1 MKIRTLIV
9 DDEPLGRS
17 LLRRLLAEEPDFET
31 IGECANGA
39 EALLAIRNDSP
50 DLVFLDVQM
59 PELNGFEVL
68 AELSSEQLPVVVFV
82 TAFDTFALKAFEA
95 HALDYLL
102 KPIADDRF
110 FVALGRVKTFISG
123 RESGEFRDRL
133 LGLVRQVSQSTKY
146 LSRLAVESAGRFI
159 FLKIG
164 EIDWIQAAGNYLN
177 LHVGKQ
183 SYFLR
188 GRISEFEKNLSP
200 EEFFRVHRSTIV
212 NLDRIKEFQPLF
224 KGEGLVVLKDGT
236 ELGASRSC
244 SQKLHA
250 LLSAKL

>member
-1 MKIRTLIV
+1 MKIRTVIV

-17 LLRRLLAEEPDFET
+17 LVKKLLAEDLDFEC
-31 IGECANGA
+31 IAECADGG
-39 EALLAIRNDSP
+39 EALRVIQQHSP

-68 AELSSEQLPVVVFV
+68 AQLKREQLPAIVFV
-82 TAFDTFALKAFEA
+82 TAFDAFALRAFEA

-110 FVALGRVKTFISG
+110 YAALNKAKMFLAG
-123 RESGEFRDRL
+123 REMGRLRDRL
-133 LGLVRQVSQSTKY
+133 MGLARDVAKPAKHI
-146 LSRLAVESAGRFI
+146 SRLAVESGGKFI
-159 FLKIG
+159 FLNVG
-164 EIDWIQAAGNYLN
+164 EIDWVEAVGNYVS
-177 LHVGKQ
+177 LHVGKL
-183 SYFLR
+183 SYLLR
-188 GRISEFEKNLSP
+188 GRISEVEKSLPP
-200 EEFFRVHRSTIV
+200 EQFFRVHRSTIV

-224 KGEGLVVLKDGT
+224 KGEGVIVLKDGVR
-236 ELGASRSC
+236 LSASRGG